1 MTKSDKIKL
10 INMTIVLFFI
20 FGFRY
25 VPAVGG
31 ITPVGMHV
39 IGIFIGCIYGW
50 SMINMMW
57 PSLFAILSMS
67 TVEGYT
73 LASVAAAGFGSTTFW
88 IIFFILLYIA
98 VFEKFEGTK
107 FLAAWFLTRKSTK
120 GHPMILIFMFLLG
133 AYVVGK
139 LSGIA
144 SCLLFYTILYGI
156 CAQVG
161 YKPHDKFS
169 TLMIF
174 GITFS
179 AMFGSIS
186 LAISSTPLI
195 LANAFRSATGIPI
208 TIADT
213 FKVCFI
219 FGIFLVAAYTLAMKY
234 VFRCDFG
241 PLKNVNIEE
250 ILGENALEMNKGLK
264 IMFGFTAAIILWI
277 VGGLV
282 LPAEWGLTKLM
293 KAWDLLGITM
303 ILIGLL
309 MAIKVDGK
317 PMFTISEYITKVPWE
332 IQFLCA
338 TILPMGSMLTMQST
352 GISALI
358 TNTVGNFLIG
368 LPDIAF
374 IAVMLLIVTILTNIG
389 NNASMVMLML
399 PVLLTVC
406 EATGL
411 APVPIYLMIMYAA
424 HLAMLTPGA
433 CPYAALVWGNSEWL
447 TPKEIYK
454 YSSIIMLIFWVLIV
468 VVGYPWAKLMLGV

>member
-1 MTKSDKIKL
+1 MERSEKMRY
-10 INMTIVLFFI
+10 INIVIVLFFI

-50 SMINMMW
+50 STINMIW
-57 PSLFAILSMS
+57 PSIFAILSMS
-67 TVEGYT
+67 TVEGYK
-73 LASVAAAGFGSTTFW
+73 LASVLSAGLGSSTFW
-88 IIFFILLYIA
+88 IIFFIMLYIA
-98 VFEKFEGTK
+98 VFEKFGGTK
-107 FLAAWFLTRKSTK
+107 FLAAWFVTRKSAK
-120 GHPMILIFMFLLG
+120 EHPLILVFMFLLG

-139 LSGIA
+139 LSGMA

-195 LANAFRSATGIPI
+195 LVNAFHAASGIAI

-219 FGIFLVAAYTLAMKY
+219 FGIFLVAVYTLAMKF
-234 VFRCDFG
+234 VFRCDFS
-241 PLKNVNIEE
+241 PLKNVNVEE
-250 ILGENALEMNKGLK
+250 VLGDNALAMNKGLK
-264 IMFGFTAAIILWI
+264 IMFGFTIVIILWI
-277 VGGLV
+277 VGGLI
-282 LPAEWGLTKLM
+282 LPTEWGLTKLI
-293 KAWDLLGITM
+293 KTWDLLGILM

-309 MAIKVDGK
+309 MVIKIDGK
-317 PMFTISEYITKVPWE
+317 PMFTITEYITKVPWE
-332 IQFLCA
+332 VQFLCA
-338 TILPMGSMLTMQST
+338 TILPLGSMLTMEST

-358 TNTVGNFLIG
+358 TNTVGGFLLG
-368 LPDIAF
+368 LPHLSF
-374 IAVMLLIVTILTNIG
+374 IAVLLLIVTILTNIG

-406 EATGL
+406 NATGL
-411 APVPIYLMIMYAA
+411 APAPVYLMIMYAA

-433 CPYAALVWGNSEWL
+433 CPYAALVWGNREWL
-447 TPKEIYK
+447 TTKEIYK
-454 YSSIIMLIFWVLIV
+454 YSSIIMLIFWVLIFA
-468 VVGYPWAKLMLGV
+468 VGYPWAKLMLGV